1 MTAIHGFQA
10 RDYLT
15 CYSCWN
21 LEIHGFQPWY
31 RGNRREIAWD
41 PKGFGYA
48 VYGAGDRRQEE

>member
-21 LEIHGFQPWY
+21 LEMQGLRMWC

-41 PKGFGYA
+41 PRRYGCA